1 MILNM
6 TICIYLQHNATM
18 VMTRVKKSRRSLCLG
33 LVAVIDVF
41 GLLKGVLI
49 SVVAILVR
57 LHWMIVWSQS
67 GKHNCKCDKQSTALN
82 ASVLKDYSVL
92 CTVMWDISLMFLIW
106 KSLWIDIKYSIFIQ
120 YFLLQGKFLQAI
132 YWLICVFSKKNF
144 YGIVYK
150 MIYALMCRIFII
162 CR

>member
-1 MILNM
+1 MWGLQLSLSLCLSILSALSMILNM

-57 LHWMIVWSQS
+57 LHWMIV
-67 GKHNCKCDKQSTALN
+67 
-82 ASVLKDYSVL
+82 
-92 CTVMWDISLMFLIW
+92 
-106 KSLWIDIKYSIFIQ
+106 
-120 YFLLQGKFLQAI
+120 
-132 YWLICVFSKKNF
+132 
-144 YGIVYK
+144 
-150 MIYALMCRIFII
+150 
-162 CR
+162 